1 MVFNSFSFWLIFP
14 LIFGIYWLI
23 PSKQKELKK
32 WFLIVVSYLLYMNW
46 KPAFTLA
53 LMFVTG
59 VTYYGSHFIS
69 NVNDCKKNNNACLI
83 TVVLG
88 VSLLVIFKYYNFIN
102 DNINTLL
109 SWLHLQV
116 KLPGLNYAIPVGISF
131 FTFQAIGYFLDVYFK
146 KIEAEK
152 SLSDYVLFVSFFPQ
166 VSSGPISKASE
177 LLPQI
182 KNPKPFNEIQATD
195 GLHYLLWGMFMKVAV
210 ADRLGIYV
218 DTIYGHYLNYSGF
231 NSFVSMLYYSF
242 QIYADFAGY
251 SLMALGIAKLLGYDI
266 INNFQ
271 QPYFAFSITN
281 FWRRWHISLSR
292 WLKDYIYIPLGGS
305 RCSSKR
311 SYFNIFITFLV
322 SGIWHGASWN
332 FIIWGALHGIFQIVE
347 KALRLQKEPAKGGII
362 KAVRVL
368 ITFFLV
374 SFAWIFFRMPTLND
388 AIGLITHTA
397 KDFTS
402 FHILTEQRT
411 SILLTLPLLIA
422 HDIYLEYFSYKQYW
436 WNNTIT
442 RWMLYVTL
450 FVLILIAGVLDSG
463 QFIYVSF

>member
-1 MVFNSFSFWLIFP
+1 
-14 LIFGIYWLI
+14 
-23 PSKQKELKK
+23 
-32 WFLIVVSYLLYMNW
+32 
-46 KPAFTLA
+46 
-53 LMFVTG
+53 
-59 VTYYGSHFIS
+59 
-69 NVNDCKKNNNACLI
+69 
-83 TVVLG
+83 
-88 VSLLVIFKYYNFIN
+88 
-102 DNINTLL
+102 
-109 SWLHLQV
+109 
-116 KLPGLNYAIPVGISF
+116 
-131 FTFQAIGYFLDVYFK
+131 
-146 KIEAEK
+146 
-152 SLSDYVLFVSFFPQ
+152 
-166 VSSGPISKASE
+166 
-177 LLPQI
+177 
-182 KNPKPFNEIQATD
+182 
-195 GLHYLLWGMFMKVAV
+195 MKVAV

-231 NSFVSMLYYSF
+231 NSFVSMIYYSF

-251 SLMALGIAKLLGYDI
+251 SLMALGIAKLVGYDV

-362 KAVRVL
+362 KAVRVV

-422 HDIYLEYFSYKQYW
+422 HDIYLEYFSHKQYW

-442 RWMLYVTL
+442 CWILYVTL

>member
-69 NVNDCKKNNNACLI
+69 NVNDCKKNNNAYLI

-231 NSFVSMLYYSF
+231 NSFVSMIYYSF

-266 INNFQ
+266 VNNFQ

-305 RCSSKR
+305 RRSSKR

-362 KAVRVL
+362 KAVRVV

-442 RWMLYVTL
+442 RWILYVTL

>member
-1 MVFNSFSFWLIFP
+1 M
-14 LIFGIYWLI
+14 
-23 PSKQKELKK
+23 
-32 WFLIVVSYLLYMNW
+32 
-46 KPAFTLA
+46 
-53 LMFVTG
+53 
-59 VTYYGSHFIS
+59 
-69 NVNDCKKNNNACLI
+69 
-83 TVVLG
+83 
-88 VSLLVIFKYYNFIN
+88 
-102 DNINTLL
+102 
-109 SWLHLQV
+109 QV

-266 INNFQ
+266 VNNFQ

-362 KAVRVL
+362 KAVRVV

-402 FHILTEQRT
+402 FHILTEQCT

-422 HDIYLEYFSYKQYW
+422 HDIYLEYFSHKQYW

-442 RWMLYVTL
+442 RWILYVTL
-450 FVLILIAGVLDSG
+450 FILILVVGVLDSG